1 MRKIYLFIIAV
12 CFSTSVLASEN
23 NRDLKIAQII
33 EAQGLHQMFQSQLD
47 QSKIAA
53 QELGSDLVKKILRES
68 GASEGDS
75 NPKLEEAVNR
85 NMARFSALF
94 SAQDYVEMWTRF
106 YGQSLSDAELEQIL
120 AYYKSS
126 AGKKDVLA
134 SQSAM
139 LQFAQEIH
147 VEERKRMD
155 VLTDQLISD
164 LKAITLN

>member
-1 MRKIYLFIIAV
+1 MRKINIFIIAM
-12 CFSTSVLASEN
+12 FLSTSVLASEK
-23 NRDLKIAQII
+23 NRDLTIAQII

-53 QELGSDLVKKILRES
+53 QELGADLVKKILRES
-68 GASEGDS
+68 GVPEGDS

-94 SAQDYVEMWTRF
+94 SAQDYVAMWTRF

-139 LQFAQEIH
+139 IQFAQEIH
-147 VEERKRMD
+147 AEERKRMS